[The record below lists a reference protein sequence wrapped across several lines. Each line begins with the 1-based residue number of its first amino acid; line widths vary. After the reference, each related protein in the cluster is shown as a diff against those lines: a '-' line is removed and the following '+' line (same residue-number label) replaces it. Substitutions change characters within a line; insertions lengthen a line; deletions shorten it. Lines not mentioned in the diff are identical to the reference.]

1 MFMVYCRLHDK
12 FSALKCI
19 TLWIHFIK
27 SLKDIGDQKKHLYF
41 DVQAFLRK
49 HFQVEIRQVRTLIT
63 LSHDLQ
69 KTCFPF
75 SLFIIHRHGDDFES
89 FTIYD
94 KCKQSSK
101 RRNKILLFQLMM
113 QKQENPSIAF
123 FHIFKDKIRYIMK
136 YRYNLFTQFL

>member
-1 MFMVYCRLHDK
+1 MVYMVSCSMNRHYVCQLK
-12 FSALKCI
+12 VYFKWYQCTKMYYALY
-19 TLWIHFIK
+19 LFFN

-101 RRNKILLFQLMM
+101 RRNKVLLFQLMM

-123 FHIFKDKIRYIMK
+123 FSYF
-136 YRYNLFTQFL
+136 Q